1 MKYSLSLRRVV
12 LLAVAGA
19 SLHGALALAEE
30 SEVPVVGKRPAM
42 STITAQPPAS
52 PSAPASDA
60 VAGASPDTQGY
71 VAELIQMIHD
81 SKLIELRTTYN
92 GSYGATLFFYPDD
105 LTYYVALFQDRHFWR
120 VIKTPDD
127 TRAETI
133 YAGFVQQ
140 TAQLAEI
147 EIHRTQLQAQ
157 NAYLDRVIALQADRA
172 RRLQADLEVTR
183 AQQAQVND
191 RQREMQADAVA
202 LRAEKDKA
210 QAQLRALQQQVQ
222 LLQRQ
227 NEAGLPAS
235 K

>member
-12 LLAVAGA
+12 LFAVAGA

-42 STITAQPPAS
+42 STMTAQPPAS
-52 PSAPASDA
+52 ASAPASDA
-60 VAGASPDTQGY
+60 VAGNDAQGY

-92 GSYGATLFFYPDD
+92 GSYGATLFFYPDE

-127 TRAETI
+127 ARAETI

-157 NAYLDRVIALQADRA
+157 NAFLDRVIASQADRA

-227 NEAGLPAS
+227 NEAGLPAA